1 MTKAMRPVIAQQSP
15 FLVELESGKSYLW
28 CACGLSAKQ
37 PFCDGSHA
45 GSELQP
51 LRFSAKVTGEVV
63 LCGCKHTRTPPFCDG
78 MHNRLSAT
86 YKQADASELATA
98 ASIPITPRDGG
109 KYGKASLDGGCF
121 VLTPPPDAIEHRGAM
136 GISQLIHRN
145 DGAEFISQFWVQIE
159 AGKESE
165 ILHFPEG
172 DAVLFIWKGSGSVT
186 ISGRQFDVGPETAVR
201 VLPVEAFSFRAV
213 SGEPL
218 CALITVCPQAAAFRL
233 VGEMPG
239 NFDESIAPR
248 VRGVDATLRE
258 PMGDRFYQVLLGD
271 EPGSAPVTEFIG
283 ELPCSRAAAHR
294 HLYEEAIMILS
305 GEGFLWNSNS
315 RAPVFPGDILFLPRK
330 LLHSLE
336 CTSATGLRLMG
347 VFYPAGS
354 PAINY

>member
-1 MTKAMRPVIAQQSP
+1 MTTTTRPVIAQQSP

-28 CACGLSAKQ
+28 CTCGLSAKQ

-45 GSELQP
+45 GSSFQP
-51 LRFSAKVTGEVV
+51 MRFTPDVTGEAV

-78 MHNRLSAT
+78 SHNRLSAT
-86 YKQADASELATA
+86 YKQADPDELAKSA
-98 ASIPITPRDGG
+98 AIPIVPRDGG
-109 KYGKASLDGGCF
+109 RYGKALLDGGCF
-121 VLTPPPDAIEHRGAM
+121 VLTPPPHAAVRRGAM
-136 GISQLIHRN
+136 EISPVIHRN
-145 DGAEFISQFWVQIE
+145 DGAKFISQFCVQIE
-159 AGKESE
+159 AGGESE

-172 DAVLFIWKGSGSVT
+172 DAVLFIWTGAGSVT
-186 ISGRQFDVGPETAVR
+186 ISGRPFEVGPETAVR
-201 VLPVEAFSFRAV
+201 VLPVEAFSLRA
-213 SGEPL
+213 SGAEPL
-218 CALITVCPQAAAFRL
+218 FALITVCPQAESFTL
-233 VGEMPG
+233 VADMPA
-239 NFDESIAPR
+239 NFDESVTAR

-258 PMGDRFYQVLLGD
+258 PMGDRFYQVLLGE

-315 RAPVFPGDILFLPRK
+315 RAPVSPGDILFLPRK

-336 CTSATGLRLMG
+336 CTSANGLRLMG

>member
-1 MTKAMRPVIAQQSP
+1 MTKTMPPVIAQQSP
-15 FLVELESGKSYLW
+15 FLVELESGKSYVW

-45 GSELQP
+45 GSSFHP
-51 LRFSAKVTGEVV
+51 LRFTAKATGEVV
-63 LCGCKHTRTPPFCDG
+63 LCGCKHTRAPPFCDG
-78 MHNRLSAT
+78 MHNRLSPT
-86 YKQADASELATA
+86 YKQADADELAA
-98 ASIPITPRDGG
+98 AATIPIAPRDGG
-109 KYGKASLDGGCF
+109 KYGKALLDGGCF
-121 VLTPPPDAIEHRGAM
+121 VLTPPPDAMVHRGAM
-136 GISQLIHRN
+136 GISPVIHRN
-145 DGAEFISQFWVQIE
+145 DGAEFISQFCVQIE
-159 AGKESE
+159 AGKESG

-172 DAVLFIWKGSGSVT
+172 DAVLFIWKGSGSVS

-201 VLPVEAFSFRAV
+201 VLPVEAFSLRAM
-213 SGEPL
+213 SGEPM
-218 CALITVCPQAAAFRL
+218 CALITVCPQAESFTL
-233 VGEMPG
+233 VPEMPA
-239 NFDESIAPR
+239 NFDESISPR

-283 ELPCSRAAAHR
+283 ELPRSRAAAHR

-315 RAPVFPGDILFLPRK
+315 RAAVLPGDILFLPRK

-336 CTSATGLRLMG
+336 CTSAAGLRLMG